1 MINEKVYQGIYNEIS
16 RFVPEKWDRIVVYLE
31 YGEDSYAYSF
41 YVKMN
46 GQYTKCF
53 DLPRISEEELMFAF
67 KQIDNMVMKERSK
80 AEGSLWT
87 NMTMII
93 ETDGKMHVDFDY
105 TDLSENAYK
114 YSKQW
119 KKAYLV

>member
-1 MINEKVYQGIYNEIS
+1 
-16 RFVPEKWDRIVVYLE
+16 
-31 YGEDSYAYSF
+31 
-41 YVKMN
+41 
-46 GQYTKCF
+46 
-53 DLPRISEEELMFAF
+53 MFAF

-93 ETDGKMHVDFDY
+93 EPDGKMHVDFDY